1 MTAYTGSCHCGAIG
15 FQFRTAIAAARWSIR
30 ACQCAFCRAHAALSC
45 SDPAGRL
52 AFAEHE
58 RGALVRYRFGLKT
71 ADFLLCS
78 RCGVY
83 VGAVIDTPEGRFG
96 IFNTRA
102 LRDPPP
108 DLPDAKP
115 MVYDGEDAAARTARR
130 EQRWTPL
137 A

>member
-1 MTAYTGSCHCGAIG
+1 MRTYAGSCHCAAIG
-15 FQFRTAIAAARWSIR
+15 FDFRTALAPAQWSIR

-45 SDPAGRL
+45 SDPDGTL
-52 AFAEHE
+52 AFVEHE
-58 RGALVRYRFGLKT
+58 RGALARYRFGLKT

-83 VGAVIDTPEGRFG
+83 VGAVIDTPAGRFG

-102 LRDPPP
+102 LRDPPT
-108 DLPDAKP
+108 DLPAAQP
-115 MVYDGEDAAARTARR
+115 MVYDGEDAAARAARR
-130 EQRWTPL
+130 TRRWTPL